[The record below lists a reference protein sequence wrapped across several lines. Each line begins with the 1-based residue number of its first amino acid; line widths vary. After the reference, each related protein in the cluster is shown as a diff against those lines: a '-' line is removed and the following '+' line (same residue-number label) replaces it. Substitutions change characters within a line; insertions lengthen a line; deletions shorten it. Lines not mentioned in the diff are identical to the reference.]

1 MNFTSALT
9 VRQQEV
15 LDMLADFQRRNG
27 YPPTQKEV
35 AQLMGAASPNAATD
49 MLRTLE
55 KKGAI
60 SLSKGVAR
68 GITINGIAR
77 EDEAVSLL
85 RAMVEGESGACERA
99 ISFLHKME
107 SEQCK

>member
-1 MNFTSALT
+1 
-9 VRQQEV
+9 
-15 LDMLADFQRRNG
+15 MLADFQKQYG

-49 MLRTLE
+49 MLRKLE

-68 GITINGIAR
+68 GITINGIAK

-85 RAMVEGESGACERA
+85 RAMVEGEAKSRDRAVAFLKARGAIA
-99 ISFLHKME
+99 
-107 SEQCK
+107 

>member
-1 MNFTSALT
+1 MNSTSALT
-9 VRQQEV
+9 ARQQEV

-49 MLRTLE
+49 MLRKLE

-60 SLSKGVAR
+60 SVSRGVAR

-77 EDEAVSLL
+77 DDEAVSLL
-85 RAMVEGESGACERA
+85 RAMVKGESGACERA
-99 ISFLHKME
+99 VSFLHKME

>member
-1 MNFTSALT
+1 
-9 VRQQEV
+9 
-15 LDMLADFQRRNG
+15 MLADFQKQYG

-35 AQLMGAASPNAATD
+35 AQLMGATSPNAAAD
-49 MLRTLE
+49 MLRKLE

-68 GITINGIAR
+68 GITVKGIAK

-85 RAMVEGESGACERA
+85 RAMVEGEAKSRDRAVAFLTARGAIA
-99 ISFLHKME
+99 
-107 SEQCK
+107 

>member
-1 MNFTSALT
+1 MNSTSALT
-9 VRQQEV
+9 ARQQEV
-15 LDMLADFQRRNG
+15 LNMLADFQRRNG

-49 MLRTLE
+49 MLRKLE

-60 SLSKGVAR
+60 SVSRGVAR
-68 GITINGIAR
+68 GITLNGIAK
-77 EDEAVSLL
+77 EDEVVSLL
-85 RAMVEGESGACERA
+85 RAMVERESDARERA

>member
-1 MNFTSALT
+1 MNSTSALT
-9 VRQQEV
+9 ARQQEV
-15 LDMLADFQRRNG
+15 LNMLADFQRRNG

-49 MLRTLE
+49 MLRKLE

-60 SLSKGVAR
+60 SVSRGVAR

-77 EDEAVSLL
+77 DDEAVSLL

-107 SEQCK
+107 SKQCK

>member
-1 MNFTSALT
+1 MNSASALT

-49 MLRTLE
+49 MLRKLE

-60 SLSKGVAR
+60 SVSRGVAR
-68 GITINGIAR
+68 GIIINGIAK

-85 RAMVEGESGACERA
+85 RAMVERESDARERA

>member
-1 MNFTSALT
+1 MNLTSALT
-9 VRQQEV
+9 ARQQEV

-49 MLRTLE
+49 MLRKLE

-68 GITINGIAR
+68 GITINGNAK

-85 RAMVEGESGACERA
+85 RAMVEGEAKSRDRAVAFLRARGAIA
-99 ISFLHKME
+99 
-107 SEQCK
+107 